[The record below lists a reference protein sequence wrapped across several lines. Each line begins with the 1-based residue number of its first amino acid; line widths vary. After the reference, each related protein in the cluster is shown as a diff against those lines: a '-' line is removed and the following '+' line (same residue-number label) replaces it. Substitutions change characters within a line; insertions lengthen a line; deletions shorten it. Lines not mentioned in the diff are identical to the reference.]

1 MTDESGS
8 LTMIRR
14 LNRWDWLLLALALG
28 ALGVAAH
35 GLWPEPPAFA
45 MVASQTIDDAV
56 AGQSRVVTYPIRNLT
71 DRPIRVVGA
80 GFT

>member
-1 MTDESGS
+1 MT
-8 LTMIRR
+8 RR
-14 LNRWDWLLLALALG
+14 LTRLDWLLLGVAAL

-45 MVASQTIDDAV
+45 MLDRQTVDDAV
-56 AGQSRVVTYPIRNLT
+56 AGEARVITYPIRNLT